1 VSVVCEAGDVAIVPF
16 PFTDIAVAKPRPAL
30 ALSTQKANGESG
42 NTIFAMITTAAKSHW
57 PTDVVLSDA
66 EASGLSA
73 ASLVRLKLFTLDN
86 RLVARKIGELS
97 SRDRQAVREMLGSV
111 VGI

>member
-1 VSVVCEAGDVAIVPF
+1 MAVVPF

-30 ALSTQKANGESG
+30 VLSSKMSNGESG
-42 NTIFAMITTAAKSHW
+42 NTIFAMITTAARSHW
-57 PTDVVLSDA
+57 PTDVPLGDA
-66 EASGLSA
+66 EKAGLTA

-86 RLVARKIGELS
+86 RLVARQIGALS
-97 SRDRQAVREMLGSV
+97 VRDRKAVREMLKSV

>member
-1 VSVVCEAGDVAIVPF
+1 MFICEAGDVAIVPF
-16 PFTDIAVAKPRPAL
+16 PFTDMAVAKPRPAL
-30 ALSTQKANGESG
+30 ALSAGKANGESG

-57 PTDVVLSDA
+57 PTDIPLADA
-66 EASGLSA
+66 EGTGLTA

-86 RLVARKIGELS
+86 RLVSRRVGALLP
-97 SRDRQAVREMLGSV
+97 RDRAAVRKMLRAV